1 MNIDATEQ
9 LKYDNL
15 QERLSHSVKFFIGNT
30 TDLFL
35 LLSGFFFRMS
45 CAKNL
50 QDEKMDFAERYTA
63 QSVRLTT
70 SAKLLVE
77 ALIEGQATESD
88 LIAAQKMLE
97 KGDLSADR
105 EILSRLTRKG
115 MDIAGEPPLFP
126 DIDGLYNALD
136 ALNTQEDAP

>member
-15 QERLSHSVKFFIGNT
+15 QERLSHSVKFFIGNA

-35 LLSGFFFRMS
+35 LLSGLFFRTS
-45 CAKNL
+45 YAKNL

>member
-1 MNIDATEQ
+1 
-9 LKYDNL
+9 
-15 QERLSHSVKFFIGNT
+15 
-30 TDLFL
+30 
-35 LLSGFFFRMS
+35 
-45 CAKNL
+45 
-50 QDEKMDFAERYTA
+50 MDFAGRYTA

-97 KGDLSADR
+97 KGDPSADR

-126 DIDGLYNALD
+126 DIDRLYNAQD

>member
-1 MNIDATEQ
+1 
-9 LKYDNL
+9 
-15 QERLSHSVKFFIGNT
+15 
-30 TDLFL
+30 
-35 LLSGFFFRMS
+35 
-45 CAKNL
+45 
-50 QDEKMDFAERYTA
+50 MDFAERYTA